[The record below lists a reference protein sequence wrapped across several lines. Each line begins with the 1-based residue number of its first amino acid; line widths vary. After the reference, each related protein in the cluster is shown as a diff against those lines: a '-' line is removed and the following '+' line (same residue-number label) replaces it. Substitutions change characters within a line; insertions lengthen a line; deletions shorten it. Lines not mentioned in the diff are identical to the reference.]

1 MSEFTI
7 TDEYLREAEQRAN
20 KFQGAWTGT
29 TGSLAADVRRLINHV
44 RGTASV
50 GASDEATSRK
60 IAAARFGV
68 GKVRP
73 GSDRFLAVLDEIARL
88 HVAKSLDYGEDEDA
102 LANIRAGAR
111 VINVD
116 AWMGC
121 VLRISDKLQRIAS
134 YCRRG
139 RVEFDGVEDTLMDMA
154 AYSALALVTF
164 RELQAT
170 SAASVGCGHEATDA
184 EAVGRV
190 GDVC

>member
-1 MSEFTI
+1 MSEFAI

-20 KFQGAWTGT
+20 RFQGAWTGT
-29 TGSLAADVRRLINHV
+29 NGSLAADVRRLIKHV
-44 RGTASV
+44 RAAGV

-60 IAAARFGV
+60 VAAARFGV
-68 GKVRP
+68 GRVRP

-111 VINVD
+111 AINVD

-164 RELQAT
+164 RELPAT
-170 SAASVGCGHEATDA
+170 DAASVGCGHEARNA
-184 EAVGRV
+184 ETVGRV
-190 GDVC
+190 GDVR

>member
-1 MSEFTI
+1 MSESTV

-20 KFQGAWTGT
+20 MFQGAWTGT
-29 TGSLAADVRRLINHV
+29 SGSLAADVRRLIKHV
-44 RGTASV
+44 RAAGV

-60 IAAARFGV
+60 VAAARFGV

-111 VINVD
+111 AINVD

-154 AYSALALVTF
+154 AYAAIALVTF

-170 SAASVGCGHEATDA
+170 TAASVGCGHEATDA

-190 GDVC
+190 GDVR